1 MGHTS
6 IVSPSLYT
14 GPDSPTGAWHT
25 RTVRVELPHLGLV
38 LTGGGARSAYQVGV
52 LKGVA
57 ELLRRG
63 SACPFPIITGT
74 SAGAVSAI
82 ALASDAAHFRHSVYG
97 IERVWREF
105 RVHHVFKAD
114 AVSMLRSGLH
124 WMLAFLTGG
133 WLVQPPHSLFD
144 NTPLWDLL
152 REKLNFDGIPRS
164 LYKQHLQAIGVC
176 ATCYADADSVTF
188 YASASPIEPWARVF
202 RKGARVQLTLHHLMA
217 SLSIPFLFRP
227 VALNEQYFGD
237 GAMRQTSPLSPA
249 IHLGANRLFI
259 IGVNDPASV
268 IVPSARAAV
277 EPSFGQMFGFM
288 LDSLFMDQLHADLE
302 RISRYNELNDTRRI
316 EFLVMTPSRDVNE
329 IARRHAGE
337 LPRALRALMRALGGR
352 NAASTLL
359 LSYLLFERG
368 FTRELIALGY
378 EDARARA
385 DEIRAFL
392 SLENARKFR
401 PAQSPAPAATPTAA
415 QSSTPSEPLI

>member
-1 MGHTS
+1 MTPSNTGPESSTGQWHTS
-6 IVSPSLYT
+6 IAPIVT
-14 GPDSPTGAWHT
+14 
-25 RTVRVELPHLGLV
+25 PHLGLV

-82 ALASDAAHFRHSVYG
+82 ALASDAAHFRHSVYA
-97 IERVWREF
+97 IERVWRDF

-114 AVSMLRSGLH
+114 AVSMLRSAMH
-124 WMLAFLTGG
+124 WMLAFITGG
-133 WLVQPPHSLFD
+133 WLVHPPHSFFD
-144 NTPLWDLL
+144 NSPLWTLL
-152 REKLNFDGIPRS
+152 RAQLHFDGIPRS
-164 LYKQHLQAIGVC
+164 LYKQHLQGIGIC

-188 YASASPIEPWARVF
+188 YASASAVEPWARVF
-202 RKGARVQLTLHHLMA
+202 RKGARVQLTLDHLMA

-227 VALNEQYFGD
+227 VLLDEQYFGD

-259 IGVNDPASV
+259 IGVNDPA
-268 IVPSARAAV
+268 PTGTSAVKRPA

-288 LDSLFMDQLHADLE
+288 LDSLFMDQLNADLE
-302 RISRYNELNDTRRI
+302 RISRYNESNDAHRI
-316 EFLVMTPSRDVNE
+316 EFLVLTPSRDVNE
-329 IARRHAGE
+329 IARRHARE
-337 LPRALRALMRALGGR
+337 LPRSLRALMRIMGAS
-352 NAASTLL
+352 NAAGTML

-392 SLENARKFR
+392 SLQNARQFR
-401 PAQSPAPAATPTAA
+401 AAPRSEQATPR
-415 QSSTPSEPLI
+415 

>member
-1 MGHTS
+1 MHTS
-6 IVSPSLYT
+6 IVPVDT
-14 GPDSPTGAWHT
+14 
-25 RTVRVELPHLGLV
+25 PHLGLV

-82 ALASDAAHFRHSVYG
+82 ALASNAAHFRRAVYA
-97 IERVWREF
+97 IERVWRDF

-124 WMLAFLTGG
+124 WMLAFITGG
-133 WLVQPPHSLFD
+133 WLVHPPHALFD
-144 NTPLWDLL
+144 NTPLWNLL
-152 REKLNFDGIPRS
+152 GEHLNFDGIPRS
-164 LYKQHLQAIGVC
+164 LYKRHLQAIGVC

-188 YASASPIEPWARVF
+188 YASASAIEPWERVF
-202 RKGARVQLTLHHLMA
+202 RKGARVQLTLEHLMA

-227 VALNEQYFGD
+227 VLLHDQYFGD

-259 IGVNDPASV
+259 IGVNDPAASGGT
-268 IVPSARAAV
+268 PKRHPV

-288 LDSLFMDQLHADLE
+288 LDSLFMDTLNADLE
-302 RISRYNELNDTRRI
+302 RIGRYNETANARRV
-316 EFLVMTPSRDVNE
+316 EFLVMTPSQDVNQ
-329 IARRHAGE
+329 IARRHVRE
-337 LPRALRALMRALGGR
+337 LPRSLRTLMRTMGA
-352 NAASTLL
+352 NTAASTLL

-368 FTRELIALGY
+368 FTRELIALGVA
-378 EDARARA
+378 DARARA

-392 SLENARKFR
+392 SLENARQYR
-401 PAQSPAPAATPTAA
+401 ATPR
-415 QSSTPSEPLI
+415 